1 MSSLIDDDKRKMM
14 MMMMIMMS
22 FSQSPPSALL
32 QLNTVGFTVHSM
44 TERLHFHALKKAMAT
59 HSSVL
64 A

>member
-1 MSSLIDDDKRKMM
+1 MSSLIDDDKRKM